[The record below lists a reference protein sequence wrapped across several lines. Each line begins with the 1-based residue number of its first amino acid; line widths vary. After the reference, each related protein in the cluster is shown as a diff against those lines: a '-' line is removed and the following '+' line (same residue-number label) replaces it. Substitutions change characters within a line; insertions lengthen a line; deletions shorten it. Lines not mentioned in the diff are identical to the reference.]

1 MPTQTPIQ
9 GVVAIVIASVLWGT
23 TGTAAS
29 FAPEISSLA
38 IGAFAMG
45 VGGLLLA
52 LKSRATLRQ
61 VLPRLQQQRAL
72 MLWGA
77 LAVALY
83 PLAFYSAMR
92 IAGVAVGTLISIA
105 SAPLFSVLL
114 EWLINKQAITRRWLL
129 SFVVGALGVALLI
142 SGEQHAA
149 LSANASPR
157 VWGVL
162 LGLLAGL
169 TYAAYSWAARRLI
182 EQGLPSEPVVA
193 GFFLLASLLLLPTLL
208 ITGGPIF
215 ASLNNASVAM
225 YMAVVPMFLG
235 YLAFG
240 FGLRSVPASQATLIT
255 LLEPVVAA
263 ILAVWV
269 LGEIIQP
276 LGWLGMG
283 LVFLCLR
290 LQMK

>member
-1 MPTQTPIQ
+1 M
-9 GVVAIVIASVLWGT
+9 
-23 TGTAAS
+23 
-29 FAPEISSLA
+29 
-38 IGAFAMG
+38 
-45 VGGLLLA
+45 
-52 LKSRATLRQ
+52 
-61 VLPRLQQQRAL
+61 
-72 MLWGA
+72 
-77 LAVALY
+77 
-83 PLAFYSAMR
+83 
-92 IAGVAVGTLISIA
+92 
-105 SAPLFSVLL
+105 
-114 EWLINKQAITRRWLL
+114 
-129 SFVVGALGVALLI
+129 GALGVALLV

-149 LSANASPR
+149 LSDNATPR

-193 GFFLLASLLLLPTLL
+193 GFFLLASLVLLPTLL

-215 ASLNNASVAM
+215 ASLNNASVAI

-263 ILAVWV
+263 VLAVWV
-269 LGEIIQP
+269 LGEIILP